1 MEPRP
6 LAWGTQ
12 SLSYWTTREVPFMVF
27 IHHLVIKGHKSWIT
41 LQNKRGLFYWI
52 SAEEPRTKD
61 GSPVVFMRIQSL
73 TRSIGYPES
82 CREMDGWWILE
93 ELAFYFIYFLFWSG
107 WNSPIF
113 INLSRF
119 LWKKEKDLGFAVVST
134 SGGKKRTATRIKVW
148 VKTRVF
154 RGRCIAESSDRE
166 LDSSNQCI
174 AS

>member
-1 MEPRP
+1 
-6 LAWGTQ
+6 
-12 SLSYWTTREVPFMVF
+12 MVF
-27 IHHLVIKGHKSWIT
+27 IHHLVIKGHKGWIT
-41 LQNKRGLFYWI
+41 LQNKRVLFNWI
-52 SAEEPRTKD
+52 SAEEPRTEG

-73 TRSIGYPES
+73 TRSISYPES

-93 ELAFYFIYFLFWSG
+93 ELAFYFIYFLFWG
-107 WNSPIF
+107 GCNSPIF

-119 LWKKEKDLGFAVVST
+119 LWKKKDLGFSVVSA
-134 SGGKKRTATRIKVW
+134 SGGKKGTATSIKVW